1 MADLSQSTKPLVLAA
16 CSAGDRAQHFLWF
29 ETPGANPQ
37 PPSAFM
43 ALGALPNAV
52 GQCLDVTGGGGSPGQ
67 PIGLYGCT
75 GGTNPAW
82 SAAANSSAPTAI
94 ASAASGLCLAAC

>member
-1 MADLSQSTKPLVLAA
+1 
-16 CSAGDRAQHFLWF
+16 
-29 ETPGANPQ
+29 
-37 PPSAFM
+37 M

-75 GGTNPAW
+75 GGTNQAW